1 MNNIVNMVKY
11 YLLHKNADDSVI
23 DYLKQKIDKSSVEDL
38 IIIQIELLYTDPT
51 DKLVETLV
59 NYINNKINN
68 ILTDISL
75 FDLTNLICI
84 LKYRIDKF
92 KERIDLLNNKN
103 KEIFEKIKEKDLNK
117 DNKFDELD
125 SEIASS
131 LINESQDNTFIINRL
146 NSEIKS
152 INIWLINLENSLNKK
167 INNSSLEELL
177 ENYIKE
183 LSLINRDDYI
193 NNYIKSLSNKIEDII
208 INSNLLDSIV
218 NIIAELDRLYNNNS
232 NKRNKLYKLLDYYID
247 LVDGNIKKNINMLDY
262 EEKLILK
269 EKLNTIC
276 YDILHNDTV
285 SDDFKVQVINSY
297 FIYL

>member
-152 INIWLINLENSLNKK
+152 VNIWLINLENSLNKK

-193 NNYIKSLSNKIEDII
+193 NNYIKFLSNKIEDII

-218 NIIAELDRLYNNNS
+218 NIITELDRLYNNNS

-247 LVDGNIKKNINMLDY
+247 VVDGNIKKNINMLDY

>member
-218 NIIAELDRLYNNNS
+218 NIITELDRLYNNNS

-247 LVDGNIKKNINMLDY
+247 LVDSNIKKNINMLDY

>member
-152 INIWLINLENSLNKK
+152 VNIWLINLENSLNKK

-218 NIIAELDRLYNNNS
+218 NIITELDRLYNNNS

>member
-193 NNYIKSLSNKIEDII
+193 NNYIKFLSNKIEDII

-218 NIIAELDRLYNNNS
+218 NIITELDRLYNNNS

>member
-152 INIWLINLENSLNKK
+152 VNIWLINLENSLNKK

-183 LSLINRDDYI
+183 LSLINRDDFI

-208 INSNLLDSIV
+208 INSNLLDSII
-218 NIIAELDRLYNNNS
+218 NIITELDRLYNNNS

>member
-152 INIWLINLENSLNKK
+152 VNIWLINLENSLNKK

-193 NNYIKSLSNKIEDII
+193 NNYIKFLSNKIEDII

-218 NIIAELDRLYNNNS
+218 NIITELDRLYNNVN
-232 NKRNKLYKLLDYYID
+232 LGM
-247 LVDGNIKKNINMLDY
+247 V
-262 EEKLILK
+262 IL
-269 EKLNTIC
+269 
-276 YDILHNDTV
+276 
-285 SDDFKVQVINSY
+285 
-297 FIYL
+297 

>member
-152 INIWLINLENSLNKK
+152 VNIWLINLENSLNKK

-193 NNYIKSLSNKIEDII
+193 NNYIKFLSNKIEDII

-218 NIIAELDRLYNNNS
+218 NIITELDRLYNNNS

>member
-92 KERIDLLNNKN
+92 KEELDLLNNKN

-152 INIWLINLENSLNKK
+152 VNIWLINLENSLNKK

-193 NNYIKSLSNKIEDII
+193 NNYIKFLSNKIEDII

-218 NIIAELDRLYNNNS
+218 NIITELDRLYNNNS

>member
-152 INIWLINLENSLNKK
+152 VNIWLINLENSLNKK

-193 NNYIKSLSNKIEDII
+193 NNYIKFLSNKIEDII

-218 NIIAELDRLYNNNS
+218 NIITELDRLYNNNS

-276 YDILHNDTV
+276 YDILHNDTT